1 MNRVKIFEDREKKN
15 KSLKEKEDYRQI
27 HYAQNRANMRE
38 RMMKLKK
45 FLKDK
50 NDFSK
55 TDEEFFEKYKHFFAE
70 YGIKN
75 YQELLKLINNYDKE
89 NPEELEKELV
99 QKYKNSLKIDKQLSK
114 DGKNGFSILPQ
125 IEKFKNLEIS
135 VINNENKGYFN
146 GCKRFKKKLEKYNKI
161 NEFNFIPDMEKYI
174 KEKIKSYEI
183 NNQSENI
190 CYIKNKKLKYNQ
202 ETELI
207 ISSNN
212 INITIE
218 RSNNNIL
225 SKGEDYTENGIP
237 INELIDSKIKKILG
251 RLSEN
256 DKLNYE
262 KVEQIVNDISNNKN
276 KELNN
281 DLLKNNFCLD
291 CHQSFKNDNN
301 EECSLHKEHNFLCI
315 PNNLASDINEEL
327 NININELDYNDSLN
341 KIYIY
346 LKKEQNKVLN
356 YRKKIII
363 IFYADLLFHLYEI
376 IVNNNSIEDLNES
389 IIKINELYKTNIES
403 KEEREINLYFKNYFL
418 FFVQRITKLS
428 YYKLKKI
435 EKLMADLQDINNI
448 NKDVET
454 DIFDDNSDAETQN
467 YFFNSFK
474 VKMNENDKCFDNDEI
489 NINNTNKQ
497 LENEENK
504 KYFLRLGLD
513 LKFKY
518 GKTESISELYNK
530 AEENQIQPKFY
541 EEFIRNELKIFDKKS
556 K

>member
-1 MNRVKIFEDREKKN
+1 MNKVKIFEDREKKN

-50 NDFSK
+50 NDLSK

-70 YGIKN
+70 YGVKN

-135 VINNENKGYFN
+135 EINNENKGYFN
-146 GCKRFKKKLEKYNKI
+146 GCKIFKKKLEKCNKI
-161 NEFNFIPDMEKYI
+161 NEFNLIPDMEKYM

-190 CYIKNKKLKYNQ
+190 CYIKNKKLKYNP

-262 KVEQIVNDISNNKN
+262 KVEQIVNDMNNNKN

-315 PNNLASDINEEL
+315 PNNLASDIDEEL

-356 YRKKIII
+356 YRKNIII

-448 NKDVET
+448 DKDVET
-454 DIFDDNSDAETQN
+454 DIFDDNSDTETQN

-489 NINNTNKQ
+489 NLNNTNKQ
-497 LENEENK
+497 LENEGNK

-530 AEENQIQPKFY
+530 AEENHIQPKFY

>member
-1 MNRVKIFEDREKKN
+1 M
-15 KSLKEKEDYRQI
+15 
-27 HYAQNRANMRE
+27 
-38 RMMKLKK
+38 
-45 FLKDK
+45 
-50 NDFSK
+50 
-55 TDEEFFEKYKHFFAE
+55 
-70 YGIKN
+70 
-75 YQELLKLINNYDKE
+75 
-89 NPEELEKELV
+89 
-99 QKYKNSLKIDKQLSK
+99 
-114 DGKNGFSILPQ
+114 
-125 IEKFKNLEIS
+125 
-135 VINNENKGYFN
+135 
-146 GCKRFKKKLEKYNKI
+146 
-161 NEFNFIPDMEKYI
+161 

-315 PNNLASDINEEL
+315 PNNLASDIDEEL

-356 YRKKIII
+356 YRKNIII

-435 EKLMADLQDINNI
+435 EKLMADLLDINNI

-489 NINNTNKQ
+489 NLNNTNKQ
-497 LENEENK
+497 LENEGNK

-530 AEENQIQPKFY
+530 AEENHIQPKFY

>member
-1 MNRVKIFEDREKKN
+1 MNKVKIFEDREKKN

-50 NDFSK
+50 NDLSK

-70 YGIKN
+70 YGVKN

-135 VINNENKGYFN
+135 EINNENKGYFN
-146 GCKRFKKKLEKYNKI
+146 GCKIFKKKLEKCNKI
-161 NEFNFIPDMEKYI
+161 NEFNLIPDMEKYM

-190 CYIKNKKLKYNQ
+190 CYIKNKKLKYNP

-262 KVEQIVNDISNNKN
+262 KVEQIVNDMNNNKN

-315 PNNLASDINEEL
+315 PNNLASDIDEEL

-356 YRKKIII
+356 YRKNIII

-489 NINNTNKQ
+489 NLNNTNKQ
-497 LENEENK
+497 LENEGNK

-530 AEENQIQPKFY
+530 AEENHIQPKFY

>member
-50 NDFSK
+50 NDLSK

-70 YGIKN
+70 YGVKN

-135 VINNENKGYFN
+135 EINNENKGYFN
-146 GCKRFKKKLEKYNKI
+146 GCKRFKKKLEKCNKI
-161 NEFNFIPDMEKYI
+161 NEFNLIPDMEKYM

-190 CYIKNKKLKYNQ
+190 CYIKNKKLKYNP

-262 KVEQIVNDISNNKN
+262 KVEQIINDMNNNKN

-315 PNNLASDINEEL
+315 PNNLASDIDAEL

-341 KIYIY
+341 KIYVY

-356 YRKKIII
+356 YRKNIII

-448 NKDVET
+448 DKDVET

-489 NINNTNKQ
+489 NLNNTNKQ
-497 LENEENK
+497 LENEGNK

-530 AEENQIQPKFY
+530 AEENHIQPKFY

>member
-50 NDFSK
+50 NDLSK

-70 YGIKN
+70 YGVKN

-99 QKYKNSLKIDKQLSK
+99 QKYKNSLKIDKQISK

-135 VINNENKGYFN
+135 EINNENKGYFN
-146 GCKRFKKKLEKYNKI
+146 GCKIFKKKLEKCNKI
-161 NEFNFIPDMEKYI
+161 NEFNLIPDMEKYM

-190 CYIKNKKLKYNQ
+190 CYIKNKKLKYNP

-262 KVEQIVNDISNNKN
+262 KVEQIVNDMNNNKN

-315 PNNLASDINEEL
+315 PNNLASDIDEEL

-356 YRKKIII
+356 YRKNIII

-435 EKLMADLQDINNI
+435 EKLMADLLDINNI

-454 DIFDDNSDAETQN
+454 DIFDDNSDTETQN

-489 NINNTNKQ
+489 NLNNTNKQ
-497 LENEENK
+497 LENEGNK

-530 AEENQIQPKFY
+530 AEENHIQPKFY

>member
-1 MNRVKIFEDREKKN
+1 MNKVKIFEDREKKN

-50 NDFSK
+50 NDLSK

-70 YGIKN
+70 YGVKN

-114 DGKNGFSILPQ
+114 DGKNGFSIFPQ

-135 VINNENKGYFN
+135 EINNENKGYFN
-146 GCKRFKKKLEKYNKI
+146 GCKIFKKKLEKCNKI
-161 NEFNFIPDMEKYI
+161 NEFNLIPDMEKYM

-190 CYIKNKKLKYNQ
+190 CFIKNKKLKYNP

-237 INELIDSKIKKILG
+237 INELIDSKIKKMLG
-251 RLSEN
+251 ILSEN

-262 KVEQIVNDISNNKN
+262 KVEQIVNDMNNNKN

-315 PNNLASDINEEL
+315 PNNLASDIDEEL

-356 YRKKIII
+356 YRKNIII

-435 EKLMADLQDINNI
+435 EKLMADLLDINNI

-454 DIFDDNSDAETQN
+454 DIFDDNSDTETQN

-489 NINNTNKQ
+489 NLNNTNKQ
-497 LENEENK
+497 LENEGNK

-530 AEENQIQPKFY
+530 AEENHIQPKFY